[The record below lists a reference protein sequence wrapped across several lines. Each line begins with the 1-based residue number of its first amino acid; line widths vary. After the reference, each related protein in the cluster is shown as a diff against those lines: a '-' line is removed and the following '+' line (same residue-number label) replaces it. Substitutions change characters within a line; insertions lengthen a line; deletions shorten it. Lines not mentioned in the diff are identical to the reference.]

1 MPYSCCYK
9 CPKRIVGCHA
19 TCDDYLKE
27 KRLNEERNEQI
38 RKQKA
43 ARHDFSFDRACEYV
57 MKNKLKKLK
66 RK

>member
-1 MPYSCCYK
+1 MSYSCCYQ
-9 CPKRIVGCHA
+9 CPKREIGCHA
-19 TCDDYLKE
+19 TCGDYLEE

-43 ARHDFSFDRACEYV
+43 ARHDFSFDRACEFV
-57 MKNKLKKLK
+57 MRNKLKKLK